1 VNIVV
6 SDLPAVNAGLN
17 GTAAVLLAIGLW
29 QIKRRRVTAH
39 KACMLGAFTVSMLFL
54 VSYLTYHVQVGSVR
68 FPGTGAI
75 RPVYFGI
82 LVTHTLLAA
91 TVPILAV
98 VTLTLGLRA
107 RYARHVRIAKWTLP
121 IWLYVSVTGVIV
133 YLMLYRLYPAA

>member
-1 VNIVV
+1 MNIVV

-17 GTAAVLLAIGLW
+17 GTAAVLLAVGLW

-39 KACMLGAFTVSMLFL
+39 KACMLAAFTVSMLFL
-54 VSYLTYHVQVGSVR
+54 ASYLTYHVQVGSVR
-68 FPGTGAI
+68 FTGTGAI

-91 TVPILAV
+91 AVPFLAV
-98 VTLTLGLRA
+98 VTLTFGLRA
-107 RYARHVRIAKWTLP
+107 RYARHVRIAKWALP